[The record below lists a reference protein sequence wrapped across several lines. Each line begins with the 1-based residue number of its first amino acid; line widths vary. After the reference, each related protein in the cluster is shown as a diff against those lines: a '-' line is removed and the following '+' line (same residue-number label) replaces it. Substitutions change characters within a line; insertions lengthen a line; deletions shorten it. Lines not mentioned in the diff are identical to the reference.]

1 MLRLSISK
9 IRYRKEPEILYEIS
23 RKNQK
28 KICLIVACL
37 LSLVLTT
44 VIMERRMEVVRA
56 QMDDTQQALAKE
68 VFRFHVIAESDSE
81 KDQNIKLKVR
91 DSVLDYMK
99 AKESQD
105 QKGVKATKLWV
116 TAHKDELEQT
126 ANRVLK
132 KEGVSYRAKAEVT
145 TCYFPEKWYGDVC
158 FPEGNYEALR
168 LILGKGNGHN
178 WWCVL
183 YPSLCFTNA
192 TCAVVDDEG
201 KKELKEALSAEEYE
215 MVTATSKFKIKW
227 FFFGEEHTKE
237 SDIQ

>member
-81 KDQNIKLKVR
+81 KDQNIKLYVR
-91 DSVLDYMK
+91 RGGPN
-99 AKESQD
+99 E
-105 QKGVKATKLWV
+105 
-116 TAHKDELEQT
+116 
-126 ANRVLK
+126 
-132 KEGVSYRAKAEVT
+132 KEGLEMMKNFLEKNDIYGSVHGSDVVLT
-145 TCYFPEKWYGDVC
+145 TVVD
-158 FPEGNYEALR
+158 EALE
-168 LILGKGNGHN
+168 
-178 WWCVL
+178 
-183 YPSLCFTNA
+183 Y
-192 TCAVVDDEG
+192 VD
-201 KKELKEALSAEEYE
+201 
-215 MVTATSKFKIKW
+215 V
-227 FFFGEEHTKE
+227 
-237 SDIQ
+237 

>member
-132 KEGVSYRAKAEVT
+132 KEGVSYRAKAEIT

-183 YPSLCFTNA
+183 YPNMCFKGS
-192 TCAVVDDEG
+192 VYEIIEDDARE
-201 KKELKEALSAEEYE
+201 ELREVLDEEEYE
-215 MVTATSKFKIKW
+215 AVFDSGDYEIRFKILDFLK
-227 FFFGEEHTKE
+227 
-237 SDIQ
+237 DRM